1 MGVKF
6 KLHKDENTV
15 DLSMR
20 ISAIANGW
28 VIKAGASPYFCFT
41 EEEVLEAVRGMLVEY
56 LEQSKSP

>member
-15 DLSMR
+15 DLSLR

-28 VIKAGASPYFCFT
+28 VIKAGASPFFCFT
-41 EEEVLEAVRGMLVEY
+41 EEEVKTALNDIVTEY
-56 LEQSKSP
+56 FKQTKPA